1 MQEEEKEY
9 EQKRLEKEQTE
20 AELTEWENAKDPQPE
35 RSEAVQKEPAAS
47 GCIEDSVS
55 GIL

>member
-20 AELTEWENAKDPQPE
+20 AELTEWENAKRLE
-35 RSEAVQKEPAAS
+35 RT
-47 GCIEDSVS
+47 GSVWMH
-55 GIL
+55 